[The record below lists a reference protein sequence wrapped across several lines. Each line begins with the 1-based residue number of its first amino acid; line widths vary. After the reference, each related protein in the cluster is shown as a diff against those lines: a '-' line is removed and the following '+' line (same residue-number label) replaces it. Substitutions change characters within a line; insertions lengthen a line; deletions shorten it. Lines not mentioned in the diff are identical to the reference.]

1 MRSNKN
7 TDDSEKKVIDSDS
20 SDAVVKPKI
29 NKVVKKKTE
38 KVYSEEDLNI
48 ALYYE
53 VSSTIYNS
61 LNNLIVRK
69 AIFGNEELLKILELQ
84 ISNLFY
90 LEKEL
95 KELQDKKYSLEFL
108 QIISN
113 LVNRS
118 LSITKSTPKN
128 RIEILEERN
137 LLIVTITN
145 VCKTVEKESL
155 ERIRQFDN
163 NTFNELNDQIIA
175 LDNFSDDTS
184 EIKPN
189 VVNSQNDNNVNL
201 NTNIGIAG
209 SPTNNLN
216 INNLDNASLANL
228 TKLGVLPQHPVTN
241 PKFYPYV
248 SKPKYIPLLK
258 KVLAGFF
265 LLTTVLT
272 IIAYIITF
280 FVSGTMTIKQGGNP
294 EYYNFGQKSNQVVFS
309 IIITVVLSGGFLYSI
324 LKPPKLGRDLFRTSY
339 FLLVILILWL
349 IYSVLNMILM
359 TTDSTLISTFNT
371 FFDKNKSE
379 SYNPQALAWLKGLPT
394 FKAFQILTYI
404 IAGSTI
410 IPVAITLVITILNPK
425 IDRDKILRANAE
437 YQNAINNALN
447 GKPYE
452 IDPTLFDDS
461 LDNNNQKGKNS
472 HKFWNNSDLFK

>member
-201 NTNIGIAG
+201 NTNIGI
-209 SPTNNLN
+209 
-216 INNLDNASLANL
+216 
-228 TKLGVLPQHPVTN
+228 
-241 PKFYPYV
+241 
-248 SKPKYIPLLK
+248 
-258 KVLAGFF
+258 
-265 LLTTVLT
+265 
-272 IIAYIITF
+272 
-280 FVSGTMTIKQGGNP
+280 
-294 EYYNFGQKSNQVVFS
+294 
-309 IIITVVLSGGFLYSI
+309 
-324 LKPPKLGRDLFRTSY
+324 
-339 FLLVILILWL
+339 
-349 IYSVLNMILM
+349 
-359 TTDSTLISTFNT
+359 
-371 FFDKNKSE
+371 
-379 SYNPQALAWLKGLPT
+379 
-394 FKAFQILTYI
+394 
-404 IAGSTI
+404 
-410 IPVAITLVITILNPK
+410 
-425 IDRDKILRANAE
+425 
-437 YQNAINNALN
+437 
-447 GKPYE
+447 
-452 IDPTLFDDS
+452 
-461 LDNNNQKGKNS
+461 
-472 HKFWNNSDLFK
+472 